1 LKKFIFRATVLF
13 FSVLAHFA
21 LGEFWTFSDW
31 FGYAEHFFI
40 GGVMMAWAIIAFWE
54 WLERGNFLAL
64 FLKVICSCSAIGIAW
79 EVFEYWGFQRYAT
92 NTNYYA
98 DTIWD
103 FQMNFLG
110 TISYLATWLLS
121 VKRTTP

>member
-1 LKKFIFRATVLF
+1 MKKFAVRMGILV

-21 LGEFWTFSDW
+21 LGEFWILPDW
-31 FGYAEHFFI
+31 YGYSEHFFI
-40 GGVMMAWAIIAFWE
+40 GGAMTAWAMIAFWE
-54 WLERGNFLAL
+54 WLEERNHFLV
-64 FLKVICSCSAIGIAW
+64 KVVGSCSIFGIAW

-110 TISYLATWLLS
+110 TICYLAIKLPGTNRRN
-121 VKRTTP
+121 KI